1 MNRLKLQTIT
11 FFVIVFQTCF
21 GQISSEKEIYNADF
35 KWTITIP
42 ENFTS
47 VSSEE
52 WGKMQ
57 AKGEDA
63 IEKTFNEDIINQ
75 SKTIFIFKN
84 DNFNYFESTY
94 QPFDPLIDGDY
105 IETFNGVNGL
115 LMETFQTQMPDVKI
129 DTIRSTEKIDGLE
142 FQTFKMKVTY
152 PNNLVYTILMFS
164 RLFDKKELTIN
175 IMYIDEKKGNI
186 MLESWKKSKFLN

>member
-1 MNRLKLQTIT
+1 MSKLKLQTIT
-11 FFVIVFQTCF
+11 FLMFVIQTCL
-21 GQISSEKEIYNADF
+21 GQTSSKKEIYNADF

-42 ENFTS
+42 ENFIS

-52 WGKMQ
+52 WAKMQ

-63 IEKTFNEDIINQ
+63 IEKTFNEDIVNQ

-84 DNFNYFESTY
+84 DNFNYFESTH

-105 IETFNGVNGL
+105 IETFDGVNGL
-115 LMETFQTQMPDVKI
+115 LMETFQTQMPNVKI
-129 DTIRSTEKIDGLE
+129 DTLRGTEKIDGLE
-142 FQTFKMKVTY
+142 FQTFKMKVVY

-164 RLFDKKELTIN
+164 RLFDKKELTVN
-175 IMYIDEKKGNI
+175 IMFIDEEKGNL
-186 MLESWKKSKFLN
+186 MLESWKKSRFQN

>member
-1 MNRLKLQTIT
+1 MSKLKLQTIT
-11 FFVIVFQTCF
+11 FLMFVIQTCL
-21 GQISSEKEIYNADF
+21 GQTSSKKEIYNTDF

-42 ENFTS
+42 ENFIS

-52 WGKMQ
+52 WAKMQ

-63 IEKTFNEDIINQ
+63 IEKTFNEDIVNQ

-84 DNFNYFESTY
+84 DNFNYFESTH

-105 IETFNGVNGL
+105 IETFDGVNGL
-115 LMETFQTQMPDVKI
+115 LMETFQTQMPNVKI
-129 DTIRSTEKIDGLE
+129 DTLRGTEKIDGLE
-142 FQTFKMKVTY
+142 FQTFKMKVVY

-164 RLFDKKELTIN
+164 RLFDKKELTVN
-175 IMYIDEKKGNI
+175 IMYIDEEKGNL
-186 MLESWKKSKFLN
+186 MLDSWKKSRFLN